1 MNTESLNKFRD
12 LVVIALGRV
21 LEQQNR
27 LTSVSADVLALQEAV
42 RDTPLMKKY
51 VANKRVL
58 RGVHNDLAI
67 PDSGDALTALIQQ
80 LKDLKF

>member
-27 LTSVSADVLALQEAV
+27 VTSLSADVLALREAM
-42 RDTPLMKKY
+42 RDTPPMKRY
-51 VANKRVL
+51 LANKRVL
-58 RGVHNDLAI
+58 RGVHTDLAI
-67 PDSGDALTALIQQ
+67 PDSDDALAALIQQ

>member
-21 LEQQNR
+21 LEHQSA
-27 LTSVSADVLALQEAV
+27 LTSLSAEVLALREAG
-42 RDTPLMKKY
+42 RDTPLMKKF

-58 RGVHNDLAI
+58 KGVHDDLAI
-67 PDSGDALTALIQQ
+67 PDSDDALAALIQQ
-80 LKDLKF
+80 LRDLKF

>member
-51 VANKRVL
+51 LANKRVL

-67 PDSGDALTALIQQ
+67 PDSDDALAALIQQ

>member
-1 MNTESLNKFRD
+1 
-12 LVVIALGRV
+12 VV
-21 LEQQNR
+21 EQQNR
-27 LTSVSADVLALQEAV
+27 LTSLSAEVLALQGAV

-51 VANKRVL
+51 LANKRVL

-67 PDSGDALTALIQQ
+67 PDSDDALTALIQQ

>member
-21 LEQQNR
+21 VEQQNR
-27 LTSVSADVLALQEAV
+27 LTSLSAEVLALQGAV

-51 VANKRVL
+51 LANKRVL

-67 PDSGDALTALIQQ
+67 PDSDDALTALIQQ